1 MKDCEDFYENKH
13 LNSDLLAVNFTD
25 LTEDE
30 FHAGL
35 NRANRILV
43 ENYFEKK
50 KQSYTE
56 QMNVLYSK
64 GNLGFRGF
72 RQT

>member
-1 MKDCEDFYENKH
+1 
-13 LNSDLLAVNFTD
+13 VNFTD

-56 QMNVLYSK
+56 QMNRLYS
-64 GNLGFRGF
+64 GNDMNFRGF